1 VPASA
6 KVPPA
11 VASEEI
17 ATQSATARDY
27 LGEIDE
33 MEIDRPAIPPEDRL
47 SAHTVDSLHAP

>member
-27 LGEIDE
+27 LGGIDE
-33 MEIDRPAIPPEDRL
+33 MEIDPPR
-47 SAHTVDSLHAP
+47 DSSRGSLISPHG